1 MTESPTPYVL
11 DADTM
16 TGGMRPIRQAVLSIG
31 SNLGDRAGRL
41 QGAVAALED
50 TPEVTVVAIS
60 SVYETEP
67 FGDVPDGSGKFLN
80 AVILIDTTL
89 TVHTLLDRAMA
100 IEDAFGRERKAGDD
114 KGAPRTLDVDIIVVG
129 DRIAA
134 DDELTLP
141 HPLAH
146 ERGFVLVP
154 LLEIDPEGEVPGK
167 GFVVDLIGGVDTSSV
182 VKRDDIDILL

>member
-1 MTESPTPYVL
+1 MTEAPTPYEL

-41 QGAVAALED
+41 QGAVSALED

-67 FGDVPDGSGKFLN
+67 VGAPEGSGPFLN
-80 AVILIDTTL
+80 AVVLIDTTL
-89 TVHTLLDRAMA
+89 TVHTLLDRALA
-100 IEDAFGRERKAGDD
+100 IEDAFERERSEP
-114 KGAPRTLDVDIIVVG
+114 GAPRTLDVDIIVVG
-129 DRIAA
+129 DRIAN
-134 DDELTLP
+134 DDSLVLP
-141 HPLAH
+141 HPRAH

-154 LLEIDPEGEVPGK
+154 WLEIDPEGEIPGH
-167 GFVVDLIGGVDTSSV
+167 GFVADLLSGIDTSGV
-182 VKRDDIDILL
+182 TKREDVEIIL

>member
-41 QGAVAALED
+41 QGAVSALED

-67 FGDVPDGSGKFLN
+67 VGAPEDSGKFLN
-80 AVILIDTTL
+80 AVVLIDTTL

-100 IEDAFGRERKAGDD
+100 IEDAFGRERGEP
-114 KGAPRTLDVDIIVVG
+114 GAPRTLDVDIIVVG
-129 DRIAA
+129 DRIA
-134 DDELTLP
+134 DDEQLTLP
-141 HPLAH
+141 HPRAH
-146 ERGFVLVP
+146 ERAFVLVP
-154 LLEIDPEGEVPGK
+154 WLEVDPEGEIPGK
-167 GFVVDLIGGVDTSSV
+167 GFIADLISGVDTSGV
-182 VKRDDIDILL
+182 VKREDVEIIL